1 MEKKFLTSKD
11 LFRDIKAREIY
22 NVKYY
27 KDLSQE
33 QKDDVLYF
41 IEGNY
46 KHMKSKLDSA
56 IGSLGL
62 EVDRYKDSKNQWKIP
77 IEEDELF
84 IRAYTESTSPAGKK
98 LRGIKKDELDIS
110 EIHKEIK
117 SMEEL
122 IDKKYGA
129 GNEEEVKAFLDYTT
143 NYRILEKIK
152 QVKEPIN
159 KMILEN
165 MENILNG
172 RKDKKII
179 EDTENL
185 FDWGEDNLRF
195 LNIDDAVYLLDYY
208 KELIENTTKMWNS
221 IVDIFSEIRNSENE
235 VIKYIND
242 GTEIKYDGS
251 DIVLTEAIKIYNK
264 RLRSLK
270 LEDNQE
276 GRNTKINK
284 EYTDEEMKAVKEVLE
299 SYLKAG
305 K

>member
-1 MEKKFLTSKD
+1 MEKKFLTSKE

-22 NVKYY
+22 KVEYY
-27 KDLSQE
+27 KDLNQE
-33 QKDDVLYF
+33 QKDDVVYF

-56 IGSLGL
+56 IASLGL
-62 EVDRYKDSKNQWKIP
+62 EVDRYKDSRNQWKIP
-77 IEEDELF
+77 IEEEELF
-84 IRAYTESTSPAGKK
+84 IRAYNESISPAGKK

-110 EIHKEIK
+110 EIHIEIK

-129 GNEEEVKAFLDYTT
+129 GNAEDVKVFLDYTT
-143 NYRILEKIK
+143 NYRILDKIN

-185 FDWGEDNLRF
+185 FDFGEDNLRF
-195 LNIDDAVYLLDYY
+195 LNIDEAVYLLDYY

-221 IVDIFSEIRNSENE
+221 IVDIFCEIRNSENE
-235 VIKYIND
+235 VTDEND
-242 GTEIKYDGS
+242 KVKCAESET
-251 DIVLTEAIKIYNK
+251 VLTEAIKIYNK
-264 RLRSLK
+264 RLRSPK
-270 LEDNQE
+270 LEDKQID
-276 GRNTKINK
+276 RNSIRKENK

>member
-1 MEKKFLTSKD
+1 MEKKFLTSKE

-22 NVKYY
+22 KIEYY
-27 KDLSQE
+27 KDLNQE

-56 IGSLGL
+56 IDSLGL

-77 IEEDELF
+77 IEEKELF
-84 IRAYTESTSPAGKK
+84 IRAYNESTSPAGKK
-98 LRGIKKDELDIS
+98 LRGVKKDELNIS

-122 IDKKYGA
+122 IDKTYSSDDA
-129 GNEEEVKAFLDYTT
+129 QEVKGYLEYTT
-143 NYRILEKIK
+143 NFKILEKIS

-159 KMILEN
+159 KMIIEN

-195 LNIDDAVYLLDYY
+195 LNIDEAVYLLDYY

-221 IVDIFSEIRNSENE
+221 IVDIFCEIRNSENE
-235 VIKYIND
+235 VTDEND
-242 GTEIKYDGS
+242 KVKCAESET
-251 DIVLTEAIKIYNK
+251 VLTEAIKIYNK
-264 RLRSLK
+264 RLRSPK
-270 LEDNQE
+270 LEDKQID
-276 GRNTKINK
+276 RNSIRKTNK
-284 EYTDEEMKAVKEVLE
+284 EHTDEEMKAVKEVLE

>member
-1 MEKKFLTSKD
+1 MSKKFLTSKD

-22 NVKYY
+22 NVEYY

-33 QKDDVLYF
+33 HKDDVF
-41 IEGNY
+41 NSVEGNY
-46 KHMKSKLDSA
+46 KYMKSKLDSA

-62 EVDRYKDSKNQWKIP
+62 EIDKYKDSKNQWKIP
-77 IEEDELF
+77 IVEEELF
-84 IRAYTESTSPAGKK
+84 IRAYTESTSRAGRK
-98 LRGIKKDELDIS
+98 LRGVKKDELNIS

-129 GNEEEVKAFLDYTT
+129 GNAEDVKAFLDYTT
-143 NYRILEKIK
+143 NYRILEKIN

-185 FDWGEDNLRF
+185 FDFGEDNLRF
-195 LNIDDAVYLLDYY
+195 LNIDDAIYLLDYY

-221 IVDIFSEIRNSENE
+221 IVDMFCGIRESENE
-235 VIKYIND
+235 VIDEDVK
-242 GTEIKYDGS
+242 IKYAES
-251 DIVLTEAIKIYNK
+251 ETVLTEAIKIYNK
-264 RLRSLK
+264 RLRSPK
-270 LEDNQE
+270 LEDKQID
-276 GRNTKINK
+276 RNSIRKTNK

-299 SYLKAG
+299 SHLKAG
-305 K
+305 R

>member
-1 MEKKFLTSKD
+1 
-11 LFRDIKAREIY
+11 
-22 NVKYY
+22 
-27 KDLSQE
+27 
-33 QKDDVLYF
+33 
-41 IEGNY
+41 
-46 KHMKSKLDSA
+46 MKSKLDSA
-56 IGSLGL
+56 IDSLGL

-77 IEEDELF
+77 IEEKELF
-84 IRAYTESTSPAGKK
+84 IRAYNESTSPAGKK
-98 LRGIKKDELDIS
+98 LRGVKKDELNIS

-122 IDKKYGA
+122 IDKTYSSDDA
-129 GNEEEVKAFLDYTT
+129 QEVKGYLEYTT
-143 NYRILEKIK
+143 NFKILEKIS

-159 KMILEN
+159 KMIIEN

-195 LNIDDAVYLLDYY
+195 LNIDEAVYLLDYY

-221 IVDIFSEIRNSENE
+221 IVDIFCEIRNSENE
-235 VIKYIND
+235 VTDEND
-242 GTEIKYDGS
+242 KVKCAESET
-251 DIVLTEAIKIYNK
+251 VLTEAIKIYNK
-264 RLRSLK
+264 RLRSPK
-270 LEDNQE
+270 LEDKQID
-276 GRNTKINK
+276 RNSIRKTNK
-284 EYTDEEMKAVKEVLE
+284 EHTDEEMKAVKEVLE